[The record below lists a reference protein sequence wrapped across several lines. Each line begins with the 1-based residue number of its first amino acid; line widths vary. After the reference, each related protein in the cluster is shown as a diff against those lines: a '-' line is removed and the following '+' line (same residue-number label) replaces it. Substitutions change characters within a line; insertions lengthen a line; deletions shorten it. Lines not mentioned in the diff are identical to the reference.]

1 MKLSIYARN
10 CEIRRI
16 DRSAASVFLSQYHRL
31 GATRCRYCYGIFVKR
46 TTGRNEM
53 TLPPGTLV
61 GVSAFSN
68 ARRWLKGDRVVS
80 SYEWVRYASLSEV
93 RVLGGMSR
101 TLKQFILDKS
111 PDDVMSYADA
121 SYPDGGKT
129 YEKLGF
135 KLESIVEK
143 PGFKNLK
150 YRLEIKSE
158 R

>member
-1 MKLSIYARN
+1 MKHSIYARN

-16 DRSAASVFLSQYHRL
+16 DRSAAAAFLSQYHRL
-31 GATRCRYCYGIFVKR
+31 GATRCRYCYGIFVRR
-46 TTGRNEM
+46 TTGSGELS
-53 TLPPGTLV
+53 LPPGTMV

-80 SYEWVRYASLSEV
+80 SYEWVRYASLEDV
-93 RVLGGMSR
+93 RILGGMSR
-101 TLKQFILDKS
+101 SLKQFIQDKS

-135 KLESIVEK
+135 RLEGIVEK

-150 YRLEIKSE
+150 YRLEVKSQG
-158 R
+158 